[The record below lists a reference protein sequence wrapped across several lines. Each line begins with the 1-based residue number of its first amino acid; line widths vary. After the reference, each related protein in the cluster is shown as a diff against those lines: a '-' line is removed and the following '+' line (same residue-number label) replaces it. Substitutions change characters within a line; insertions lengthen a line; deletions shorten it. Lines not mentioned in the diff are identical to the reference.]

1 MVRDIGPRSP
11 FEPHSSYNEKGYDN
25 TKSLLLEP
33 IAKGTFL
40 IYKKTPHYN
49 VVQDLMS
56 FVPLAEKGSIIS
68 IDTIQLVSALLVVL
82 WLVAISI
89 IR

>member
-1 MVRDIGPRSP
+1 
-11 FEPHSSYNEKGYDN
+11 
-25 TKSLLLEP
+25 
-33 IAKGTFL
+33 
-40 IYKKTPHYN
+40 
-49 VVQDLMS
+49 MS